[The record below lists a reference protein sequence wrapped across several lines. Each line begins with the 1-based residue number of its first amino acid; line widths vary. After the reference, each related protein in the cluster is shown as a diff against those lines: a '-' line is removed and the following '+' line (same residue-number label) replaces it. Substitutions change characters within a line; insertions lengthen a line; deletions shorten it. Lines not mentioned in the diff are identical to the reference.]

1 MSLISRRL
9 FSTLIT
15 KGLGSNETES
25 VEESVSV
32 SIKSNI
38 KTEEEFYPLTG
49 TYAGV
54 KGWLWNKTFP
64 QDLRNIETRINEHVG
79 GYQYNL
85 EEGTKAKHW
94 YGGVLSGCE
103 IKTIEAYKDITS
115 RYKWVPKLETGVY
128 SIYHFNKKLFSNY
141 STSKVAKTTQV
152 LLEELAMLNSVEICI
167 FKRDSSFNNI
177 PAYRWYYDD
186 TPEASGRSFSFL
198 SDVSPTED
206 FAERTLVLQELGE
219 IQIGDQQADTVEA
232 IKSNW
237 ELIGR
242 STNRSIG
249 YTEYFPI
256 DDIKL
261 VMIKDSST
269 FIELK
274 EIDSFNE
281 EPEIDYNFVVDK
293 HSGKISFNTFQTKQ
307 VFIKEDLGF
316 ALELFESTD
325 DLPETGIINNN
336 LEYKEKTKYKLIL
349 NTQDRE
355 PTLNRGSEVSV
366 SKKSLVLDSG
376 LDLYISYTAYPRIDY
391 EIKESLFWDNNINVK
406 PYQKIDSGGIL
417 EISPQEKHLAKIK
430 LEADKNLIGM
440 NVYDKLF
447 IQGDYSI
454 IKATALNGNDKP
466 VEGINIKFE
475 AEYGRFEGDSLSS
488 TKVTN
493 LLGEAKTT
501 YSVPYSDYD
510 RFEYVEIEHIGNSS
524 RVRLEESSLSA
535 SLDDFYLFQ
544 VLKTDPYYG
553 DLGRKVSIESWDIGE
568 DLDDST
574 RLIKIKL
581 SEIIEDEEEYETYQV
596 LERNDEVTNSFD
608 ICQPLVGNYG
618 YAYLYQDSLVS
629 RRLLIHKINKDE
641 IILLDKK
648 RYEDIFNPNEIVIFK
663 RNEIE
668 FNGNGVERVAYSY
681 NEDQDLFVRIK
692 PSRIA
697 NNYVWYDNILIPQ
710 GSITDKSNLI
720 AGYKLYYGKLVTI
733 KATGTDPATGRTI
746 RSNDIRMSLDLP
758 NFLKGKENGFKFF
771 SEDNDDS
778 SGLGFANFITINPL
792 ITNQINLYL

>member
-237 ELIGR
+237 
-242 STNRSIG
+242 
-249 YTEYFPI
+249 
-256 DDIKL
+256 
-261 VMIKDSST
+261 SS
-269 FIELK
+269 
-274 EIDSFNE
+274 
-281 EPEIDYNFVVDK
+281 
-293 HSGKISFNTFQTKQ
+293 
-307 VFIKEDLGF
+307 
-316 ALELFESTD
+316 
-325 DLPETGIINNN
+325 
-336 LEYKEKTKYKLIL
+336 
-349 NTQDRE
+349 
-355 PTLNRGSEVSV
+355 
-366 SKKSLVLDSG
+366 
-376 LDLYISYTAYPRIDY
+376 
-391 EIKESLFWDNNINVK
+391 
-406 PYQKIDSGGIL
+406 
-417 EISPQEKHLAKIK
+417 
-430 LEADKNLIGM
+430 
-440 NVYDKLF
+440 
-447 IQGDYSI
+447 
-454 IKATALNGNDKP
+454 
-466 VEGINIKFE
+466 
-475 AEYGRFEGDSLSS
+475 
-488 TKVTN
+488 
-493 LLGEAKTT
+493 
-501 YSVPYSDYD
+501 
-510 RFEYVEIEHIGNSS
+510 
-524 RVRLEESSLSA
+524 LEEAPIGVLGTLST
-535 SLDDFYLFQ
+535 S
-544 VLKTDPYYG
+544 P
-553 DLGRKVSIESWDIGE
+553 
-568 DLDDST
+568 
-574 RLIKIKL
+574 
-581 SEIIEDEEEYETYQV
+581 
-596 LERNDEVTNSFD
+596 
-608 ICQPLVGNYG
+608 
-618 YAYLYQDSLVS
+618 
-629 RRLLIHKINKDE
+629 
-641 IILLDKK
+641 
-648 RYEDIFNPNEIVIFK
+648 
-663 RNEIE
+663 
-668 FNGNGVERVAYSY
+668 
-681 NEDQDLFVRIK
+681 
-692 PSRIA
+692 
-697 NNYVWYDNILIPQ
+697 
-710 GSITDKSNLI
+710 
-720 AGYKLYYGKLVTI
+720 
-733 KATGTDPATGRTI
+733 
-746 RSNDIRMSLDLP
+746 
-758 NFLKGKENGFKFF
+758 
-771 SEDNDDS
+771 
-778 SGLGFANFITINPL
+778 
-792 ITNQINLYL
+792 